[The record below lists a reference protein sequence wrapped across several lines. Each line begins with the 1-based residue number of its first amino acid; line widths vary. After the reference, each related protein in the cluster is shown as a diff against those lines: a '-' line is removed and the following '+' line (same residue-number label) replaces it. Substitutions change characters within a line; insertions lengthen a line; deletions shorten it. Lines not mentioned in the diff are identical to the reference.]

1 MQIKLQW
8 RRKSLCKDVLEA
20 KDENVKIYRKFR
32 EKKREELRGVYISEK
47 KELNEQFGRMMNQD
61 VSGNR
66 KFFNEEEDNVNNGKV
81 QNCNRIKNITRSLMM
96 GEDDVRKG

>member
-1 MQIKLQW
+1 MGERTQRGRGGMQIKLQW

-47 KELNEQFGRMMNQD
+47 KELNEQF
-61 VSGNR
+61 
-66 KFFNEEEDNVNNGKV
+66 
-81 QNCNRIKNITRSLMM
+81 
-96 GEDDVRKG
+96 